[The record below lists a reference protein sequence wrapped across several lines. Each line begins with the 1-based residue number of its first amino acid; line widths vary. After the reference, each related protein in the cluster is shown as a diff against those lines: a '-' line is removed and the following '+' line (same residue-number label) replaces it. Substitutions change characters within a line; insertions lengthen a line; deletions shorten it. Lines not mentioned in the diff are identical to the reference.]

1 MVIRL
6 SIYFADLLHPPKPVD
21 EPKAVAP
28 PPPVEKEEETFGL
41 TEDEERELAELMD
54 DD

>member
-1 MVIRL
+1 MC
-6 SIYFADLLHPPKPVD
+6 AELLHPPKPA
-21 EPKAVAP
+21 EKPKEAAP
-28 PPPVEKEEETFGL
+28 LPPVKEEETKDSFGL